1 MLDIDGVVVRVAD
14 EVNEADGDG
23 ELVDDGEDV
32 SVPDDVGVS
41 VGVCEAVPVGV
52 DDEDREGEPVL
63 ELVPEGDAPHERVVV
78 GDADVVIE
86 VVPETVA
93 VGVGVDVALEVGVS
107 VAVPVIVPERE
118 PVSDAVGVAVSEID
132 GVPLGV
138 MDPVVPKERGDVG
151 EALTDGVRL
160 GLWEPES
167 LPVGD
172 DVPVSVPVL
181 VTDCVGE
188 PVGDDDG
195 VVDADPLYE
204 APDGSADCVT
214 PVCVGDDVDVID
226 SVAEE
231 ESVPEGVG
239 VAVFSDDGVPVVEPV
254 PVPDELEVGVP
265 VGVKDGLAPPESVPL
280 GVLVIEAVAE
290 DVGDT
295 EVLVVTEDV
304 TDSVFVEDDVDVA
317 VEEGVKVGVSD
328 ELGLPDSETVGEI
341 DALAPGVTGGVGV
354 TEFDAGRVGVAVP
367 EIVDVLVD
375 VTVAVPDGVTELDG
389 VYVFESDPDGE
400 ELSDTDGVPLGVIEL
415 LMQRERV
422 PVNEAV

>member
-1 MLDIDGVVVRVAD
+1 
-14 EVNEADGDG
+14 
-23 ELVDDGEDV
+23 
-32 SVPDDVGVS
+32 
-41 VGVCEAVPVGV
+41 
-52 DDEDREGEPVL
+52 
-63 ELVPEGDAPHERVVV
+63 
-78 GDADVVIE
+78 
-86 VVPETVA
+86 
-93 VGVGVDVALEVGVS
+93 
-107 VAVPVIVPERE
+107 
-118 PVSDAVGVAVSEID
+118 VSEID

-160 GLWEPES
+160 GLGEPES

-214 PVCVGDDVDVID
+214 PDCVGDEVDVID
-226 SVAEE
+226 SVADE

-254 PVPDELEVGVP
+254 PVPDELEVGVL
-265 VGVKDGLAPPESVPL
+265 VGETDGLAPPESVPV

-295 EVLVVTEDV
+295 EVLLVTVDV

-317 VEEGVKVGVSD
+317 VEEDVTEGVSD
-328 ELGLPDSETVGEI
+328 ELGLPVSETVGEI
-341 DALAPGVTGGVGV
+341 DSLAPGVTGGVGV
-354 TEFDAGRVGVAVP
+354 TELDAGRVEVAVP

-389 VYVFESDPDGE
+389 VLVFEWDPDGE
-400 ELSDTDGVPLGVIEL
+400 ELSDTDGVPLGVNEEL
-415 LMQRERV
+415 AQRERV
-422 PVNEAV
+422 PVNDAV